1 MLSMQTRNGVKTMD
15 EQRKEK
21 LTKIY
26 KAYNTF
32 DWILVI
38 LIIGTPIALL
48 FFDAYSQGLGIGG
61 IAEINGGTFEAL
73 MYRIGSLPAAIIV
86 PIFVLYTAYTV
97 FCFVL
102 YVKVWP
108 IKEIRNTATYWWD
121 WVLSILVAIY
131 ELFIFYAILFG

>member
-1 MLSMQTRNGVKTMD
+1 MD

-21 LTKIY
+21 LTRIY

-38 LIIGTPIALL
+38 LIIGTPFALL
-48 FFDAYSQGLGIGG
+48 AFDAYNQGLGPAG
-61 IAEINGGTFEAL
+61 IADVTDGVFAQF
-73 MYRIGSLPAAIIV
+73 MYSIGNLPAAIIV
-86 PIFVLYTAYTV
+86 PIFILYTAYTV